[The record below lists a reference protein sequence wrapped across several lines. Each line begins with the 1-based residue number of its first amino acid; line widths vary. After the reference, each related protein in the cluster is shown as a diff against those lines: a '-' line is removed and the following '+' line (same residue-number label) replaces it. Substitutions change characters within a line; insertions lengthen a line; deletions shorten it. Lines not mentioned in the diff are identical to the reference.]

1 VDEQVNQHTL
11 FIACTRPAM
20 FLGVPT
26 GAFILNGLVVM
37 IIFIISK
44 NFAYLL
50 LALPIHYLFRIIV
63 RKDVNQFNILY
74 LWLQTK
80 GRGRNKPFWG
90 GTSISPLSLN
100 SKNSRKLAW
109 EEYRVSKN

>member
-1 VDEQVNQHTL
+1 MDEQVNTHTL
-11 FIACTRPAM
+11 FLACTRPAM

-26 GAFILNGLVVM
+26 AAFVLNGLMTMV
-37 IIFIISK
+37 IFIVSK
-44 NFAYLL
+44 NFAFLL
-50 LALPIHYLFRIIV
+50 IIIPVHYLFRLIV

-90 GTSISPLSLN
+90 GTSISPLALN
-100 SKNSRKLAW
+100 SKKLAW
-109 EEYRVSKN
+109 KEYHVSKN